1 MKLSRLVAVSLVAG
15 LLCGAAVIAQTALAQ
30 SSGGPWNTETA
41 TIGEM
46 TDNAAAKA
54 VFQKHFPEI
63 LANPQSAQAR
73 DFTLPEIRQFVPSI
87 TRAKLNAMDADLRAL
102 PPRPIT
108 AAPEPPPVNEW
119 LTWGYD
125 PERSGWNRAETTLS
139 TRNASRLRNV
149 WSTQLSTP
157 TELNTLST
165 VTAPVIVAG
174 VDVGGVRRDLLFI
187 HGRDDT
193 LFALD
198 ANDGRIVWQKT
209 YKNDVP
215 ATKPP
220 DWQCSNTPQATPTI
234 DKARGLVFFI
244 SGDGKLRAANLAD
257 GAERMTPTEF
267 TSPFA
272 RSWSLNLIDNVVY
285 ATSGRACAEVVNKDS
300 PMYAAA
306 LSGIRRLGK
315 GPLRDASA
323 VNAMDVKDL
332 QNPKATY
339 FFTSGARPAAPWGRG
354 GLARGPGNSVI
365 LETSNGRWDPMRG
378 DFSESILRLA
388 PKAVRLMDSF
398 VPSNY
403 AHNLRMDLSG
413 SASPVVFEFNG
424 RTLVAATQKEG
435 VLRLLDANNL
445 GGDDH
450 HTPLWASPRLGN
462 DEETGT
468 DPGRGVWGAITTAKT
483 PDGRRFLYL
492 PMHGGN
498 GKAAPPFAV
507 NQGATP
513 NGSIMAFEVVEKDGK
528 ISAEP
533 RWQSGDMIM
542 PDPPVV
548 ANGVLYA
555 TQTGGQPMQN
565 FLKPGDK
572 RMQISESNVMR
583 ATPTGN
589 LRLFAFDAVTGKQLY
604 DSKNT
609 LTNWVHFSEPVVA
622 LGKVYLVTH
631 DAKVHAFGLK
641 K

>member
-139 TRNASRLRNV
+139 TRNVSRLRNV

-272 RSWSLNLIDNVVY
+272 RSWSLNLIDNVIY
-285 ATSGRACAEVVNKDS
+285 SPSGRACGEITDKS
-300 PMYAAA
+300 SMEYAAA
-306 LSGIRRLGK
+306 ISGLRRAGS
-315 GPLRDASA
+315 GPLLDASA
-323 VNAMDVKDL
+323 LNAADVHDL
-332 QNPKATY
+332 AKPGGNPHRQ
-339 FFTSGARPAAPWGRG
+339 S
-354 GLARGPGNSVI
+354 
-365 LETSNGRWDPMRG
+365 EDP
-378 DFSESILRLA
+378 L
-388 PKAVRLMDSF
+388 
-398 VPSNY
+398 
-403 AHNLRMDLSG
+403 LSG
-413 SASPVVFEFNG
+413 
-424 RTLVAATQKEG
+424 Q
-435 VLRLLDANNL
+435 
-445 GGDDH
+445 
-450 HTPLWASPRLGN
+450 
-462 DEETGT
+462 
-468 DPGRGVWGAITTAKT
+468 
-483 PDGRRFLYL
+483 
-492 PMHGGN
+492 
-498 GKAAPPFAV
+498 
-507 NQGATP
+507 
-513 NGSIMAFEVVEKDGK
+513 
-528 ISAEP
+528 
-533 RWQSGDMIM
+533 
-542 PDPPVV
+542 
-548 ANGVLYA
+548 
-555 TQTGGQPMQN
+555 
-565 FLKPGDK
+565 
-572 RMQISESNVMR
+572 
-583 ATPTGN
+583 
-589 LRLFAFDAVTGKQLY
+589 
-604 DSKNT
+604 
-609 LTNWVHFSEPVVA
+609 HFRDVR
-622 LGKVYLVTH
+622 
-631 DAKVHAFGLK
+631 
-641 K
+641 